1 MDNSIG
7 NLLIISGDNQEDVKQ
22 FIESFLSPDPES
34 DDPNDKCID
43 FYKIIPVNVP
53 ENECE
58 RMRQWGVMQ
67 NATNTSVIYE
77 EGGKP
82 EAMVNKIYFDTE
94 DTVPK
99 IVKALAEKRP
109 DLYYRYEYC
118 DDEARY
124 AGELV
129 IEAGYESEEV
139 YEPRGED
146 TMILF
151 HELWGRYN
159 DFVLDKKTGKYVSAD
174 ETETEIG

>member
-1 MDNSIG
+1 MDYSMG
-7 NLLIISGDNQEDVKQ
+7 NLLIISGDDREDIKR
-22 FIESFLSPDPES
+22 FIESFLSQDPES

-109 DLYYRYEYC
+109 DL
-118 DDEARY
+118 
-124 AGELV
+124 
-129 IEAGYESEEV
+129 
-139 YEPRGED
+139 
-146 TMILF
+146 
-151 HELWGRYN
+151 
-159 DFVLDKKTGKYVSAD
+159 
-174 ETETEIG
+174 

>member
-1 MDNSIG
+1 MDYSMG
-7 NLLIISGDNQEDVKQ
+7 NLLIISGDDREDIKR
-22 FIESFLSPDPES
+22 FIESFLSQDPES

-109 DLYYRYEYC
+109 IYIIGMNIAMMKQDMPANLSSRQGMKVRKCMSRAGKIQLYSFTNF
-118 DDEARY
+118 
-124 AGELV
+124 G
-129 IEAGYESEEV
+129 
-139 YEPRGED
+139 
-146 TMILF
+146 
-151 HELWGRYN
+151 
-159 DFVLDKKTGKYVSAD
+159 AD
-174 ETETEIG
+174 IMTLY

>member
-1 MDNSIG
+1 M
-7 NLLIISGDNQEDVKQ
+7 ISGDDQEDIKQ
-22 FIESFLSPDPES
+22 FIDSFLSQDPES

-43 FYKIIPVNVP
+43 FNKILPVSIP

-58 RMRQWGVMQ
+58 RMRQWGVMH
-67 NATNTSVIYE
+67 NAENTSVIYE
-77 EGGKP
+77 KGQSK
-82 EAMVNKIYFDTE
+82 AIVNKIYFDTE
-94 DTVPK
+94 DIVPV
-99 IVKALAEKRP
+99 IIKALAKKRP

-129 IEAGYESEEV
+129 IEAGQEHEEL

-146 TMILF
+146 TITLF

-159 DFVLDKKTGKYVSAD
+159 DFVLDKKTGKYVSVD
-174 ETETEIG
+174 ETDAELE